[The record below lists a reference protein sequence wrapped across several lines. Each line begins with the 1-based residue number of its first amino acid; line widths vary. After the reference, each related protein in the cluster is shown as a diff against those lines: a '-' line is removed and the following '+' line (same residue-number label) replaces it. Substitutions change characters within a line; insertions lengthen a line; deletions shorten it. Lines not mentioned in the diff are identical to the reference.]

1 MTVLPLET
9 PCLRCIFETMP
20 SPGSSPTCDT
30 AGVLA
35 PIVNVIAS
43 IQVAEALKIL
53 TGNLHRINRQMI
65 FFDVWEN
72 VWKRLEVSAA
82 RDEGECPACKLG
94 RFDFLSGEEGSS
106 ATILC
111 GRDSV
116 QINPNSGDL
125 LNFQQLATR
134 LKPLGNVRFNQFLF
148 RFDLEDYEIAVFPD
162 GRGIVRGTKDT
173 NVARSLYAKYI
184 GA

>member
-1 MTVLPLET
+1 
-9 PCLRCIFETMP
+9 
-20 SPGSSPTCDT
+20 
-30 AGVLA
+30 
-35 PIVNVIAS
+35 
-43 IQVAEALKIL
+43 
-53 TGNLHRINRQMI
+53 
-65 FFDVWEN
+65 
-72 VWKRLEVSAA
+72 LEVSAA